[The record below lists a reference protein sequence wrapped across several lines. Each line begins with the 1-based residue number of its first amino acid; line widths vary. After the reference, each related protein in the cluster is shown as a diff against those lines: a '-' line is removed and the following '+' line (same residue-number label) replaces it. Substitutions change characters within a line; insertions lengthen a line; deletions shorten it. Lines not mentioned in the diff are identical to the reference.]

1 MYRKPEDGIGYIGE
15 IAEQITGLIRA
26 THGHTLA
33 LFNAYTVMSA
43 VCAQVKHMDTG
54 FPLFILARNQPKI
67 LDAFRASGNGVLFA
81 TGSVWEGMDFPGD
94 MVSSL
99 IIARLPFAVPD
110 ALSDYEKKKHPDLK
124 TFIQKVA
131 VPDMQ
136 IRLRQGFG
144 RAIRTETDTCVI
156 SILDERSLPDRRFH
170 MAALAALPAM
180 PVTDSMDDVA
190 AFIRAA
196 KPKGYFVG
204 GREND

>member
-1 MYRKPEDGIGYIGE
+1 
-15 IAEQITGLIRA
+15 
-26 THGHTLA
+26 
-33 LFNAYTVMSA
+33 
-43 VCAQVKHMDTG
+43 MDTG
-54 FPLFILARNQPKI
+54 FRRSSRHESA
-67 LDAFRASGNGVLFA
+67 D
-81 TGSVWEGMDFPGD
+81 TGRLPRERQQCCSPPACVGRYGLPGD

-110 ALSDYEKKKHPDLK
+110 ALRTMKRKHPDLK
-124 TFIQKVA
+124 TFIQRSLSRYA
-131 VPDMQ
+131 
-136 IRLRQGFG
+136 ISCAGLR